1 MNITQTEIEATV
13 KAHYGGGLDP
23 SEIWAQCAAYHIA
36 EMYQMPP
43 GETMRCGIGDAFL
56 RITIEKSPM
65 STDENAD
72 ENACNVWDTVYI
84 APGDA
89 DDSVKGVCCGNRSG
103 GRDTMALLYHRA
115 IKGVLRSWR
124 EELGNESPKGG
135 A

>member
-56 RITIEKSPM
+56 RMKMPMKMPVMYGIRFTSPLVM
-65 STDENAD
+65 LM
-72 ENACNVWDTVYI
+72 I
-84 APGDA
+84 
-89 DDSVKGVCCGNRSG
+89 
-103 GRDTMALLYHRA
+103 L
-115 IKGVLRSWR
+115 
-124 EELGNESPKGG
+124 
-135 A
+135 